1 MVKSAA
7 TNYEETAIL
16 SAAVLSREKIQNVDM
31 AAYQSNYDKKSLI
44 WKSIHSFW
52 YIIIM

>member
-7 TNYEETAIL
+7 TIYKETSIL
-16 SAAVLSREKIQNVDM
+16 SAAVLSREQIQNVDM
-31 AAYQSNYDKKSLI
+31 AAYQCNDDKKSLI
-44 WKSIHSFW
+44 WKSINSFQ